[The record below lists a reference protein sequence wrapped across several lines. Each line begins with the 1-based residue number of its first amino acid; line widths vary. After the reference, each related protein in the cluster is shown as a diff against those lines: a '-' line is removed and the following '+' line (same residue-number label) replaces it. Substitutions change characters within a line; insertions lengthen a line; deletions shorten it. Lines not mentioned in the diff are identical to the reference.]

1 VGKNKLFSLINSR
14 KPYFCLIKLF
24 EQILKKGKLIIFL
37 LVFLNKADCF
47 GQIDTVD
54 SYKKNQNK
62 QILKLASVN
71 AVLYGGTMFGLYQA
85 WYKNYPQSNFHVF
98 NDWEEWQQM
107 DKLGHVYSAYTMS
120 KFGMEL
126 WMRNGM
132 DREKSIWI
140 GGITGA
146 AYQTIIEFLDAYSAQ
161 WGWSWGDVGGN
172 ILGSALFTAQELT
185 WKEQRIQLK
194 MSFHKMEYSDPELNK
209 RSDIIFGKTLAER
222 ALKDYN
228 GQTYWLSANISSFFP
243 NSKIPKWAMISIGT
257 GANGMFGARS
267 NLAKDNLGNI
277 IFDRTN
283 ISRTRQWYL
292 APDVDLTK
300 IKTKKKSIKA
310 LLFVLNSIKFPMPAI
325 EFSEK
330 KFKMRWVGF

>member
-1 VGKNKLFSLINSR
+1 M
-14 KPYFCLIKLF
+14 
-24 EQILKKGKLIIFL
+24 ILKRKITFIFCWAVL
-37 LVFLNKADCF
+37 YACVCF
-47 GQIDTVD
+47 GQAD
-54 SYKKNQNK
+54 SVISKKNQQQN
-62 QILKLASVN
+62 QVLKLAGIN
-71 AVLYGGTMFGLYQA
+71 AVIYGGSMIGLYQA
-85 WYKNYPQSNFHVF
+85 WYKNYPQSNFRVF
-98 NDWEEWQQM
+98 NDWDEWQQM
-107 DKLGHVYSAYTMS
+107 DKIGHVYSAYTMS

-132 DREKSIWI
+132 DRKKSVWI

-146 AYQTIIEFLDAYSAQ
+146 VYQTIIEFLDAYSAQ

-172 ILGSALFTAQELT
+172 ILGSALFTAQELA

-194 MSFHKMEYSDPELNK
+194 TSFHKMEYSDPELNK
-209 RSDIIFGKTLAER
+209 RSDNIFGKSLAER

-228 GQTYWLSANISSFFP
+228 GQTYWLSANLSSFFP
-243 NSKIPKWAMISIGT
+243 KSKIPKWAMVSIGT

-267 NLAKDNLGNI
+267 NVAKDNLGNI

-283 ISRTRQWYL
+283 IIRTRQWYL
-292 APDVDLTK
+292 APDIDLTK

-310 LLFVLNSIKFPMPAI
+310 LLFVLNSLKFPMPAI

>member
-1 VGKNKLFSLINSR
+1 
-14 KPYFCLIKLF
+14 
-24 EQILKKGKLIIFL
+24 LKKRKLIILL
-37 LVFLNKADCF
+37 LVFLKTADCLA
-47 GQIDTVD
+47 QIDTAVID
-54 SYKKNQNK
+54 QKQKNK
-62 QILKLASVN
+62 TIFKLASVN

-85 WYKNYPQSNFHVF
+85 WYKNYPQSNFQVF
-98 NDWEEWQQM
+98 NDWDEWQQM

-120 KFGMEL
+120 KIGMEL
-126 WMRNGM
+126 WLQNGM
-132 DREKSIWI
+132 DRKKSIWI

-172 ILGSALFTAQELT
+172 VLGSALFTAQELA

-194 MSFHKMEYSDPELNK
+194 TSFHKMEYSDPELNK
-209 RSDIIFGKTLAER
+209 RSDMIFGKSLAER

-228 GQTYWLSANISSFFP
+228 GQTYWISANLSSFFP

-257 GANGMFGARS
+257 GTNGMFGAR
-267 NLAKDNLGNI
+267 NNVAKDNLGNI
-277 IFDRTN
+277 IFDRSN

-292 APDVDLTK
+292 APDIDLTK
-300 IKTKKKSIKA
+300 IKTNKKSIKA
-310 LLFVLNSIKFPMPAI
+310 LLFVLNSLKFPMPAV

>member
-1 VGKNKLFSLINSR
+1 MINSR

-37 LVFLNKADCF
+37 LVFLNTADCF

-54 SYKKNQNK
+54 SAQKNQNK
-62 QILKLASVN
+62 QILKLATVN
-71 AVLYGGTMFGLYQA
+71 AVLYGGTMFGLYQT

-98 NDWEEWQQM
+98 KDWDEWQQI

-126 WMRNGM
+126 WMQNGM

-172 ILGSALFTAQELT
+172 LLGSGLFTAQELA
-185 WKEQRIQLK
+185 WKEQRLQLK

-243 NSKIPKWAMISIGT
+243 DSKIPKWAMVSVGT
-257 GANGMFGARS
+257 GASGMFGARS

>member
-1 VGKNKLFSLINSR
+1 
-14 KPYFCLIKLF
+14 
-24 EQILKKGKLIIFL
+24 
-37 LVFLNKADCF
+37 LVFLKTADCLA
-47 GQIDTVD
+47 QIDTAVID
-54 SYKKNQNK
+54 QKQKNK
-62 QILKLASVN
+62 TIFKLASVN

-85 WYKNYPQSNFHVF
+85 WYKNYPQSNFQVF
-98 NDWEEWQQM
+98 NDWDEWQQM

-120 KFGMEL
+120 KIGMEL
-126 WMRNGM
+126 WLKNGM
-132 DREKSIWI
+132 DRKKSIWI

-172 ILGSALFTAQELT
+172 VLGSALFTAQELA

-194 MSFHKMEYSDPELNK
+194 TSFHKMEYSDPELNK
-209 RSDIIFGKTLAER
+209 RSDMIFGKSLAER

-228 GQTYWLSANISSFFP
+228 GQTYWLCANLSSFFP
-243 NSKIPKWAMISIGT
+243 NSKIPKWAMVSIGT

-267 NLAKDNLGNI
+267 NVAKDNFGNI

-292 APDVDLTK
+292 APDIDLTK

-310 LLFVLNSIKFPMPAI
+310 LLFVLNSLKFPMPAI
-325 EFSEK
+325 EFSSNK
-330 KFKMRWVGF
+330 VKMRWVGF

>member
-1 VGKNKLFSLINSR
+1 M
-14 KPYFCLIKLF
+14 
-24 EQILKKGKLIIFL
+24 
-37 LVFLNKADCF
+37 A
-47 GQIDTVD
+47 QIDTAVID
-54 SYKKNQNK
+54 QKQKNK
-62 QILKLASVN
+62 TIFKLASVN

-85 WYKNYPQSNFHVF
+85 WYKNYPQSNFQIF
-98 NDWEEWQQM
+98 NDWDEWQQM
-107 DKLGHVYSAYTMS
+107 DKIGHVYSAYTMS
-120 KFGMEL
+120 KIGMEL
-126 WMRNGM
+126 WLQNGM
-132 DREKSIWI
+132 DRKKSIWI

-172 ILGSALFTAQELT
+172 VLGSALFTAQELA

-194 MSFHKMEYSDPELNK
+194 TSFHKMEYSDPELNK
-209 RSDIIFGKTLAER
+209 RSDIIFGKSLAER

-228 GQTYWLSANISSFFP
+228 GQTYWLCANLSSFFP

-267 NLAKDNLGNI
+267 NVAKDNFGNI

-292 APDVDLTK
+292 APDIDLTK

-310 LLFVLNSIKFPMPAI
+310 LLFVLNSLKFPMPAV

>member
-1 VGKNKLFSLINSR
+1 L
-14 KPYFCLIKLF
+14 
-24 EQILKKGKLIIFL
+24 
-37 LVFLNKADCF
+37 A
-47 GQIDTVD
+47 QIDTAVID
-54 SYKKNQNK
+54 QKQKNK
-62 QILKLASVN
+62 TIFKLASVN

-85 WYKNYPQSNFHVF
+85 WYKNYPQSNFQVF
-98 NDWEEWQQM
+98 NDWDEWQQM

-120 KFGMEL
+120 KIGMEL
-126 WMRNGM
+126 WLKNGM
-132 DREKSIWI
+132 DRKKSIWI

-172 ILGSALFTAQELT
+172 VLGSALFTAQELA

-194 MSFHKMEYSDPELNK
+194 TSFHKMEYSDPELNK
-209 RSDIIFGKTLAER
+209 RSDMIFGKSLAER

-228 GQTYWLSANISSFFP
+228 GQTYWLCANLSSFFP
-243 NSKIPKWAMISIGT
+243 NSKIPKWAMVSIGT

-267 NLAKDNLGNI
+267 NVAKDNFGNI

-292 APDVDLTK
+292 APDIDLTK

-310 LLFVLNSIKFPMPAI
+310 LLFVLNSLKFPMPAI
-325 EFSEK
+325 EFSSNK
-330 KFKMRWVGF
+330 VKMRWVGF

>member
-1 VGKNKLFSLINSR
+1 M
-14 KPYFCLIKLF
+14 
-24 EQILKKGKLIIFL
+24 ILKRKITFILCWAVLYTCVCYGQADSVIF
-37 LVFLNKADCF
+37 
-47 GQIDTVD
+47 
-54 SYKKNQNK
+54 KKNQQQN
-62 QILKLASVN
+62 QVLKLAGIN
-71 AVLYGGTMFGLYQA
+71 AVVYGGSMIGLYQT
-85 WYKNYPQSNFHVF
+85 WYKNYPQSNFRVF
-98 NDWEEWQQM
+98 NDWDEWQQM
-107 DKLGHVYSAYTMS
+107 DKIGHVYSAYTMS

-126 WMRNGM
+126 WLQNGI
-132 DREKSIWI
+132 DRKKSIWI
-140 GGITGA
+140 GGLTGA

-172 ILGSALFTAQELT
+172 VLGSALFTAQELA

-194 MSFHKMEYSDPELNK
+194 TSFHKMDYNDAELNK
-209 RSDIIFGKTLAER
+209 RSDLIFGKTLAER

-228 GQTYWLSANISSFFP
+228 GQTYWLSANIHSFFP

-267 NLAKDNLGNI
+267 NVAKDNLGNI

-292 APDVDLTK
+292 APDIDLTK

-310 LLFVLNSIKFPMPAI
+310 LLFVLNSLKFPMPAI
-325 EFSEK
+325 ELNEK

>member
-1 VGKNKLFSLINSR
+1 
-14 KPYFCLIKLF
+14 
-24 EQILKKGKLIIFL
+24 LKKGKLIILLLLFL
-37 LVFLNKADCF
+37 KTADCF
-47 GQIDTVD
+47 AQIDTVVID
-54 SYKKNQNK
+54 QKNQNK
-62 QILKLASVN
+62 QILKLATVN
-71 AVLYGGTMFGLYQA
+71 AVLYGSTMFGLYQA

-126 WMRNGM
+126 WQSNGM
-132 DREKSIWI
+132 ERKKSVWI

-161 WGWSWGDVGGN
+161 WGWSWGDVGAN
-172 ILGSALFTAQELT
+172 VLGSTLFTAQELT

-194 MSFHKMEYSDPELNK
+194 TSFHKMKYSDPELNK
-209 RSDIIFGKTLAER
+209 RSDNIFGKTFAER

-228 GQTYWLSANISSFFP
+228 GQTYWLSANIHSFFP
-243 NSKIPKWAMISIGT
+243 KSKIPKWAMVSIGT

-267 NLAKDNLGNI
+267 NIAKDYLGNI

-292 APDVDLTK
+292 APDIDLTK
-300 IKTKKKSIKA
+300 IKTKKKSVKA
-310 LLFVLNSIKFPMPAI
+310 LLFVLNSLKFPMPAI
-325 EFSEK
+325 EFTEK
-330 KFKMRWVGF
+330 KFKMKWVGF

>member
-1 VGKNKLFSLINSR
+1 
-14 KPYFCLIKLF
+14 
-24 EQILKKGKLIIFL
+24 LKKGKFIILL
-37 LVFLNKADCF
+37 LVFLKTADCLA
-47 GQIDTVD
+47 QIDTAVID
-54 SYKKNQNK
+54 QKQKNK
-62 QILKLASVN
+62 TIFKLASVN

-85 WYKNYPQSNFHVF
+85 WYKNYPQSNFQIF
-98 NDWEEWQQM
+98 NDWDEWQQM
-107 DKLGHVYSAYTMS
+107 DKIGHVYSAYTMS
-120 KFGMEL
+120 KIGMEL
-126 WMRNGM
+126 WLQNGM
-132 DREKSIWI
+132 DRKKSIWI

-172 ILGSALFTAQELT
+172 VLGSALFTAQELA

-194 MSFHKMEYSDPELNK
+194 TSFHKMEYSDPELNK
-209 RSDIIFGKTLAER
+209 RSDIIFGKSLAER

-228 GQTYWLSANISSFFP
+228 GQTYWLCANLSSFFP

-267 NLAKDNLGNI
+267 NVAKDNFGNI

-292 APDVDLTK
+292 APDIDLTK

-310 LLFVLNSIKFPMPAI
+310 LLFVLNSLKFPMPAV

>member
-1 VGKNKLFSLINSR
+1 M
-14 KPYFCLIKLF
+14 
-24 EQILKKGKLIIFL
+24 
-37 LVFLNKADCF
+37 VFLKTADCLA
-47 GQIDTVD
+47 QIDTAVID
-54 SYKKNQNK
+54 QKQKNK
-62 QILKLASVN
+62 TIFKLASVN

-85 WYKNYPQSNFHVF
+85 WYKNYPQSNFQVF
-98 NDWEEWQQM
+98 NDWDEWQQM

-120 KFGMEL
+120 KIGMEL
-126 WMRNGM
+126 WLQNGM
-132 DREKSIWI
+132 DRKKSIWI

-172 ILGSALFTAQELT
+172 VLGSALFTAQELA

-194 MSFHKMEYSDPELNK
+194 TSFHKMEYSDPELNK
-209 RSDIIFGKTLAER
+209 RSDMIFGKSLAER

-228 GQTYWLSANISSFFP
+228 GQTYWLCANLSSFFP
-243 NSKIPKWAMISIGT
+243 NSKIPKWAMVSIGT

-267 NLAKDNLGNI
+267 NVAKDNFGNI

-292 APDVDLTK
+292 APDIDLTK

-310 LLFVLNSIKFPMPAI
+310 LLFVLNSLKFPMPAI
-325 EFSEK
+325 EFSSNK
-330 KFKMRWVGF
+330 VKMRWVGF

>member
-1 VGKNKLFSLINSR
+1 M
-14 KPYFCLIKLF
+14 
-24 EQILKKGKLIIFL
+24 
-37 LVFLNKADCF
+37 VFLKTAVCLA
-47 GQIDTVD
+47 QIDTAVID
-54 SYKKNQNK
+54 QKQKNK
-62 QILKLASVN
+62 TIFKLASVN

-85 WYKNYPQSNFHVF
+85 WYKNYPQSNFQVF
-98 NDWEEWQQM
+98 NDWDEWQQM

-120 KFGMEL
+120 KIGMEL
-126 WMRNGM
+126 WLQNGM
-132 DREKSIWI
+132 DRKKSIWI

-172 ILGSALFTAQELT
+172 VLGSALFTAQELA

-194 MSFHKMEYSDPELNK
+194 TSFHKMEYSDPELNK
-209 RSDIIFGKTLAER
+209 RSDMIFGKSLAER

-228 GQTYWLSANISSFFP
+228 GQTYWLCANLSSFFP
-243 NSKIPKWAMISIGT
+243 NSKIPKWAMVSIGT

-267 NLAKDNLGNI
+267 NVAKDNFGNI

-292 APDVDLTK
+292 APDIDLTK

-310 LLFVLNSIKFPMPAI
+310 LLFVLNSLKFPMPAV

>member
-1 VGKNKLFSLINSR
+1 M
-14 KPYFCLIKLF
+14 
-24 EQILKKGKLIIFL
+24 LIIIT
-37 LVFLNKADCF
+37 ADCF
-47 GQIDTVD
+47 AQIDTMID
-54 SYKKNQNK
+54 AQKSQNK

-71 AVLYGGTMFGLYQA
+71 VALYGSTMIGLYQA

-98 NDWEEWQQM
+98 NDWAEWQQM

-126 WMRNGM
+126 WQSNGM
-132 DREKSIWI
+132 DRKKSVWI

-161 WGWSWGDVGGN
+161 WGWSWGDVGAN
-172 ILGSALFTAQELT
+172 VLGSTLFTAQELT
-185 WKEQRIQLK
+185 WKEQRIQMK
-194 MSFHKMEYSDPELNK
+194 TSFHKMEYSDPELNK
-209 RSDIIFGKTLAER
+209 RSDIIFGKSSAER

-228 GQTYWLSANISSFFP
+228 GQTYWLSANIHSFFP

-267 NLAKDNLGNI
+267 NVAKDNLGNI

-292 APDVDLTK
+292 APDIDLTK
-300 IKTKKKSIKA
+300 IKTKKKSIKT
-310 LLFVLNSIKFPMPAI
+310 LLFVLNSLKFPMPAI

>member
-1 VGKNKLFSLINSR
+1 M
-14 KPYFCLIKLF
+14 
-24 EQILKKGKLIIFL
+24 
-37 LVFLNKADCF
+37 ADCF
-47 GQIDTVD
+47 GQIDTVVVVQ
-54 SYKKNQNK
+54 KNQNN
-62 QILKLASVN
+62 QTLKLASVN
-71 AVLYGGTMFGLYQA
+71 GVLYGGTMFGLYQA

-98 NDWEEWQQM
+98 NDWAEWQQM

-126 WMRNGM
+126 WQSNGM
-132 DREKSIWI
+132 ERKKSVWI

-161 WGWSWGDVGGN
+161 WGWSWGDVGAN
-172 ILGSALFTAQELT
+172 VLGSTLFTAQELT

-194 MSFHKMEYSDPELNK
+194 TSFHKMKYSDPELNK
-209 RSDIIFGKTLAER
+209 RSDNIFGKSIAER
-222 ALKDYN
+222 SLKDYN

-243 NSKIPKWAMISIGT
+243 NSKFPKWAMVSIGT

-267 NLAKDNLGNI
+267 NVAKDNLGNI

-292 APDVDLTK
+292 APDIDLTK
-300 IKTKKKSIKA
+300 IKTKKKSIKT
-310 LLFVLNSIKFPMPAI
+310 LLFVLNSLKFPMPAI
-325 EFSEK
+325 EFTEK
-330 KFKMRWVGF
+330 KFKMKWVGF

>member
-1 VGKNKLFSLINSR
+1 LCACV
-14 KPYFCLIKLF
+14 
-24 EQILKKGKLIIFL
+24 
-37 LVFLNKADCF
+37 CF
-47 GQIDTVD
+47 GQAD
-54 SYKKNQNK
+54 SIISKKIQQQNQV
-62 QILKLASVN
+62 LKLAGIN
-71 AVLYGGTMFGLYQA
+71 AVVYGGSMIGLYQA
-85 WYKNYPQSNFHVF
+85 WYKNYPQSNFRVF

-126 WMRNGM
+126 WLSNGM
-132 DREKSIWI
+132 EREKSIWI

-172 ILGSALFTAQELT
+172 ILGSALFTAQELK
-185 WKEQRIQLK
+185 WKEQRLQLK
-194 MSFHKMEYSDPELNK
+194 TSFHKMEYSDPELNK
-209 RSDIIFGKTLAER
+209 RSDIIFGKSLAER
-222 ALKDYN
+222 SLKDYN
-228 GQTYWLSANISSFFP
+228 GQTYWLSANIHSFFP

-267 NLAKDNLGNI
+267 NIAKDNLGNI
-277 IFDRTN
+277 IFDRTK

-292 APDVDLTK
+292 APDIDLTK

-310 LLFVLNSIKFPMPAI
+310 MLFVLNSLKFPMPAI
-325 EFSEK
+325 EFTEK